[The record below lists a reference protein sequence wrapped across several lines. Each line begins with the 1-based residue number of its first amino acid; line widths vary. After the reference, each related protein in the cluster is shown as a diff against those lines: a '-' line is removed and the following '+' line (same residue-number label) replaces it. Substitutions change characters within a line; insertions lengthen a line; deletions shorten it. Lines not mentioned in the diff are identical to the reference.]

1 MNENGTKTDET
12 PIEDFSNHE
21 PGSDQEAEAYEAD
34 DEIHDPEFDALITYI
49 EAIARRVVAEWR
61 QATAAPPPEMEPP
74 ATNAT
79 AAPSATAEAAELEPE
94 AAELEPE
101 PAEPDPG
108 TSEYDDQHG
117 IPYFELYR

>member
-1 MNENGTKTDET
+1 MNDNGTKIDET
-12 PIEDFSNHE
+12 PIEDLSPHE
-21 PGSDQEAEAYEAD
+21 PRSDQEAEAYEAD

-61 QATAAPPPEMEPP
+61 QATAAPPPAIEPQ
-74 ATNAT
+74 AT
-79 AAPSATAEAAELEPE
+79 ATPSATAE